1 MWVICG
7 KKTKPS
13 LCCVLGKATVI
24 HNHGSVDPKTPG
36 KMVESLGPVS
46 PPYWVLN
53 LWGDYEYSLVYACVD
68 LVVTKSEYVYFF
80 GRNSSIPANIMA
92 DMRAYAT
99 SMNISL
105 AGVEDV
111 PMAGCQW

>member
-92 DMRAYAT
+92 DMRA
-99 SMNISL
+99 SCEGVL
-105 AGVEDV
+105 AVGPHEAARARIC
-111 PMAGCQW
+111 P